1 MTNPNPSPSNQFK
14 PGNQVASDA
23 ARWRRA
29 INKAV
34 SREVGSKRNRIMAI
48 DKLADTLVDA
58 GLAGDIAAIKEIG
71 NRLDGMA
78 HQSVSVDNTGNN
90 RSITVQ
96 LSFVKPAESLSHDQ
110 PLAVTHT
117 PVTIE
122 HDTVDAADAVPVTP
136 QADE

>member
-1 MTNPNPSPSNQFK
+1 MTNPNPSNQFQ
-14 PGNQVASDA
+14 PGNTISADGR
-23 ARWRRA
+23 RWRQA

-34 SREVGSKRNRIMAI
+34 SRDVGSKRNRIMAL

-96 LSFVKPAESLSHDQ
+96 LSFVKPVDALAHDT

-117 PVTIE
+117 PITVE
-122 HDTVDAADAVPVTP
+122 HDTVDAVPVAP
-136 QADE
+136 QVE

>member
-1 MTNPNPSPSNQFK
+1 MTNSVANATSFK
-14 PGNQVASDA
+14 PGNTVSAEGR
-23 ARWRRA
+23 RWRQA

-34 SREVGSKRNRIMAI
+34 SREVGSKRNRIMAL

-58 GLAGDIAAIKEIG
+58 GLAGDIKAIKEIG

-78 HQSVSVDNTGNN
+78 HQSVSVDNQGNN

-96 LSFVKPAESLSHDQ
+96 LSFVRPTESLAHEQ

-117 PVTIE
+117 PVTVE
-122 HDTVDAADAVPVTP
+122 HDDAVPLQP
-136 QADE
+136 AAE

>member
-1 MTNPNPSPSNQFK
+1 MTNPATQFK
-14 PGNQVASDA
+14 PGNTVSADGR
-23 ARWRRA
+23 RWRQA

-34 SREVGSKRNRIMAI
+34 SRDVGSKRNRIMAL

-96 LSFVKPAESLSHDQ
+96 LSFVKPVDQLAHDQ

-122 HDTVDAADAVPVTP
+122 HDTVDAVPVAP

>member
-1 MTNPNPSPSNQFK
+1 MTNPNPSNQFQ
-14 PGNQVASDA
+14 PGNTISADGR
-23 ARWRRA
+23 RWRQA

-34 SREVGSKRNRIMAI
+34 SRDVGSKRNRIMAL
-48 DKLADTLVDA
+48 DKLADTLVGA

-96 LSFVKPAESLSHDQ
+96 LSFVKPAESLAHDQ

-117 PVTIE
+117 PITVE
-122 HDTVDAADAVPVTP
+122 HDTVDAVPVAP

>member
-1 MTNPNPSPSNQFK
+1 MANPNPSNQFQT
-14 PGNQVASDA
+14 GNTISADGR
-23 ARWRRA
+23 RWRQA
-29 INKAV
+29 INRAV
-34 SREVGSKRNRIMAI
+34 SRKKSARSKVIALDALA
-48 DKLADTLVDA
+48 DKLVEA

-96 LSFVKPAESLSHDQ
+96 LSFVKSADQLAHDI

-117 PVTIE
+117 PITVE
-122 HDTVDAADAVPVTP
+122 HDTVDDVLPVTP
-136 QADE
+136 QAVE

>member
-1 MTNPNPSPSNQFK
+1 MSNPNPNQATQFSE
-14 PGNQVASDA
+14 GNQA
-23 ARWRRA
+23 AADGRRWRQA
-29 INKAV
+29 INRAV
-34 SREVGSKRNRIMAI
+34 SRKKSARSKVIALDALA
-48 DKLADTLVDA
+48 DKLVEA

-96 LSFVKPAESLSHDQ
+96 LSFVKPAESLAHDT

-122 HDTVDAADAVPVTP
+122 HDTVDAVPVTP

>member
-1 MTNPNPSPSNQFK
+1 MTNPNPSNQFQ
-14 PGNQVASDA
+14 PGNTISADGR
-23 ARWRRA
+23 RWRQA

-34 SREVGSKRNRIMAI
+34 SRDVGSKRNRIMAL

-96 LSFVKPAESLSHDQ
+96 LSFVKPAESLAHDQ

-117 PVTIE
+117 PITVE
-122 HDTVDAADAVPVTP
+122 HDTVDAVPVTP
-136 QADE
+136 ATE

>member
-1 MTNPNPSPSNQFK
+1 MTNPNPSNQFQ
-14 PGNQVASDA
+14 PGNTISADGR
-23 ARWRRA
+23 RWRQA

-34 SREVGSKRNRIMAI
+34 SRDVGSKRNRIMAL

-96 LSFVKPAESLSHDQ
+96 LSFVKPAESLAHDQ

-117 PVTIE
+117 PITVE
-122 HDTVDAADAVPVTP
+122 HDTVDAVPVAP
-136 QADE
+136 QVE

>member
-1 MTNPNPSPSNQFK
+1 MANPNPSNQFQT
-14 PGNQVASDA
+14 GNTISADGR
-23 ARWRRA
+23 RWRQA

-34 SREVGSKRNRIMAI
+34 SREVGSRRNRIMAL

-96 LSFVKPAESLSHDQ
+96 LSFVKPADAL
-110 PLAVTHT
+110 
-117 PVTIE
+117 PVSDNHVPITIE
-122 HDTVDAADAVPVTP
+122 HEPAIEHDAVPVAP

>member
-1 MTNPNPSPSNQFK
+1 MTNPATQFK
-14 PGNQVASDA
+14 PGNTVSADGR
-23 ARWRRA
+23 RWRQA

-34 SREVGSKRNRIMAI
+34 SREVGSKRNRIMAL

-58 GLAGDIAAIKEIG
+58 GLAGDIKAIKEIG

-96 LSFVKPAESLSHDQ
+96 LSFVKPADQLAHDV

-117 PVTIE
+117 PYTIE
-122 HDTVDAADAVPVTP
+122 HDPVDAVPVTP
-136 QADE
+136 ATE

>member
-1 MTNPNPSPSNQFK
+1 MTNPNPSNQFQ
-14 PGNQVASDA
+14 PGNTISADGR
-23 ARWRRA
+23 RWRQA

-34 SREVGSKRNRIMAI
+34 SREVGSKRNRIMAL

-96 LSFVKPAESLSHDQ
+96 LSFVKPVDQLAHDV

-122 HDTVDAADAVPVTP
+122 HDAVPVTP